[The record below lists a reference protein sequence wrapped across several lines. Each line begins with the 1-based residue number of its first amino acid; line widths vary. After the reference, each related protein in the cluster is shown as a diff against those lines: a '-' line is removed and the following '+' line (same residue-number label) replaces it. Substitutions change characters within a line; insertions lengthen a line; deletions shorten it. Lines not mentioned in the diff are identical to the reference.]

1 MQFEMPRGPAPSSL
15 GCSPGRAGNR
25 GGATGRGDRK
35 LRAEKDPGAMS
46 REHQNDQA
54 AQQDTSRQPEEQAD
68 KSYGLPSF
76 LYERVLTMGPEQAE
90 DLAKLLRQFPAWRQ
104 QLCAA
109 ATEQM
114 TGRVV
119 RQAVDLAVAGDK
131 TDKAADASKSSIEEI
146 WAQHFDYQQQVAS
159 MGPDDGDKLAEMIR
173 RLPHFRVQILRMA
186 EQTMGEASVMEAIST
201 AASADRARDRKQ
213 DAALAAKQEA
223 NAGKSQQ
230 DKDKEAAQAKEDEK
244 KTAADDRAESEQYKK
259 DRAASQWLQDHHPD
273 TLNQLSLMGPD
284 VDNVAYMLTYFD
296 DQTREHIRHIV
307 TVRYGESFTARV
319 ESQQLANRG
328 LGKPIDVAGARKYNL
343 GHQHQVSKF
352 LDALKDNGFL
362 AESGEID
369 PIKVA
374 VFQKTQGID
383 IDGKVGNHTVAAAQH
398 FTDSHPLL
406 EGLE

>member
-1 MQFEMPRGPAPSSL
+1 MSL
-15 GCSPGRAGNR
+15 
-25 GGATGRGDRK
+25 
-35 LRAEKDPGAMS
+35 
-46 REHQNDQA
+46 EHQNDPI
-54 AQQDTSRQPEEQAD
+54 AQQDTSQQRKPEKED
-68 KSYGLPSF
+68 PSYGLPSF

-119 RQAVDLAVAGDK
+119 RQAVDIAVAADK
-131 TDKAADASKSSIEEI
+131 TDKAADPTKSSTEDI

-159 MGPDDGDKLAEMIR
+159 MGPDDSDKLAEMIR

-186 EQTMGEASVMEAIST
+186 EQTMGEASVMEAIAT
-201 AASADRARDRKQ
+201 AAHADRARDRKQ
-213 DAALAAKQEA
+213 NAAFAAKQEA
-223 NAGKSQQ
+223 DAGKSQH
-230 DKDKEAAQAKEDEK
+230 DKDQDAAQAKEEEK
-244 KTAADDRAESEQYKK
+244 KAAAEDRAETEQHKK
-259 DRAASQWLQDHHPD
+259 DRAASQWMQDHHPD
-273 TLNQLSLMGPD
+273 TLNQLALMGPD

-296 DQTREHIRHIV
+296 DQTREHIRNIV
-307 TVRYGESFTARV
+307 TVRYGASFTARV
-319 ESQQLANRG
+319 ESQLLANRG

-352 LDALKDNGFL
+352 LEAVKDNGFL
-362 AESGEID
+362 GESGEID

-374 VFQKTQGID
+374 VFQQTQRIGV
-383 IDGKVGNHTVAAAQH
+383 DGKVGNHTIAAAQQYS
-398 FTDSHPLL
+398 DSHPLS